1 MTYSRGSGT
10 VIVRCLEYEPDA
22 RLRFSAV
29 IAKLAELSKTLDG
42 VDFEDSDFED
52 SDFEDSDI

>member
-52 SDFEDSDI
+52 SDI